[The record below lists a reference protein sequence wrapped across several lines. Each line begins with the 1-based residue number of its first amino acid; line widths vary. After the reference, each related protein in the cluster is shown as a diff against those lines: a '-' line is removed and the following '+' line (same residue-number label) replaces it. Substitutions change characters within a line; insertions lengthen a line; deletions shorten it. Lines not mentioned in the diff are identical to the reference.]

1 MTAQAD
7 LLIYF
12 QEDEDDLLLRLGM
25 LLLGDGLGVAPS
37 DEGRRRRF
45 ASTWLDER
53 GGELRKLLC
62 GPATKTLLESGVAD
76 RMTEAAVVADAL
88 AAAYG
93 HATATVVAVIL
104 VRRGLAALCGE

>member
-1 MTAQAD
+1 MTTEAN

-25 LLLGDGLGVAPS
+25 LLLGDGLCVAPS

-45 ASTWLDER
+45 ASTWLEDR
-53 GGELRKLLC
+53 SGELRKLLC
-62 GPATKTLLESGVAD
+62 GPGTKTLLESDATD
-76 RMTEAAVVADAL
+76 RITEAAVVTDAL

-93 HATATVVAVIL
+93 HPTATVVAVIL
-104 VRRGLAALCGE
+104 VRRGLAALCGG